1 MLSAKKIQ
9 LYIKRD
15 DLIHP
20 LLSGNKWRK
29 LKYNL
34 LSAKE
39 QQYKTLLTFGGA
51 YSNHIHAVSAAGN
64 LLGFKTIGIIRGE
77 ASRGLSPTLTFAQA
91 QGMQLHF
98 VDRQSYRKKQ
108 DATFIQ
114 DLKKQFTEFYH
125 IPEGGS
131 NDLALKG
138 VAELVKELDAQL
150 PGQRLT
156 VCTACGTGGTLA
168 GLISADAKQQY
179 RFLGFPVLKNANWM
193 YEDVTKLLNNK
204 IDSNWS
210 LMLDY
215 HFGGY
220 AKYNGQLLEFIH
232 QFKTEFSIQLE
243 QVYTAKMLFGI
254 FDLIKQDYFSPGTT
268 IVAIHTGGLQGL
280 VDFNNE
286 NI

>member
-1 MLSAKKIQ
+1 MSEKKIQ

-15 DLIHP
+15 DLIHS

-34 LSAKE
+34 LSARE
-39 QQYKTLLTFGGA
+39 QQYETLLTFGGA
-51 YSNHIHAVSAAGN
+51 YSNHIHAVSAAGR
-64 LLGFKTIGIIRGE
+64 LLDFKTIGIIRGE
-77 ASRGLSPTLTFAQA
+77 ASHGLSPTLKFAQA
-91 QGMQLHF
+91 QGMQLRF

-114 DLKKQFTEFYH
+114 DLKKQFAEFYH

-131 NDLALKG
+131 NNLALKG
-138 VAELVKELDAQL
+138 VAEMMQELSVQL
-150 PGQRLT
+150 PGQTLT

-168 GLISADAKQQY
+168 GLISADHKQQF

-193 YEDVTKLLNNK
+193 YEDVAKLLNNK
-204 IDSNWS
+204 SQKSWS
-210 LMLDY
+210 LILDY

-220 AKYNGQLLEFIH
+220 AKYNVQLLEFIH
-232 QFKTEFSIQLE
+232 QFKTEFSVQLE
-243 QVYTAKMLFGI
+243 QVYTGKMLFGI
-254 FDLIKQDYFSPGTT
+254 FDLIKKDYFTPGTT

-280 VDFNNE
+280 LDFNNE